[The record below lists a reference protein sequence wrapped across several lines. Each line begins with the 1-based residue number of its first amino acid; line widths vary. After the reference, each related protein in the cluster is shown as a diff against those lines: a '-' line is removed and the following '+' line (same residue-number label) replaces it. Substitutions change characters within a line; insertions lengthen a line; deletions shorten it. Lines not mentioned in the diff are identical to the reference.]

1 MLLNWCYK
9 TMPRNVIALSAT
21 QVNKA
26 KPQSKEYNL
35 PDGKGLALRVKPNG
49 SKLWIF
55 NYTHPH
61 TKKRSN
67 ISIGPYPEVSLAEAR
82 EKRLSF
88 RKLLSKDI
96 DPKESRDAARKK
108 AAISAAATFQN
119 VTEQWYSVHSSKVS
133 PGTMAN
139 IKRSFE
145 SDVFPI
151 VGKVPVEHL
160 TAPKAIEVINSI
172 VGRNSLEIARK
183 VARRMNSVMTYAVNA
198 GIVHHNPLIGI
209 KELIPSSRVKHQ
221 PTIQPEELPE
231 LMKALRYS
239 SAKVITRC
247 LIEFQLH
254 TMVRPGE
261 AAEAKWSE
269 IDFKEAIWAIP
280 AERMKMDRPHLVP
293 LTPQVID
300 ILELIKPIS
309 FHREY
314 IFPSHIDPKRPA
326 NKQSANKALR
336 DMGFRGRL
344 VAHGMRALASTTLN
358 EHGFDHDVVEAALAH
373 KDDNEVRAAYNRAQY
388 LQRRREMMEW
398 WSNRVTTSTVKG

>member
-1 MLLNWCYK
+1 
-9 TMPRNVIALSAT
+9 MPRNVIALSAT

-145 SDVFPI
+145 NDVFPI

-231 LMKALRYS
+231 LMK
-239 SAKVITRC
+239 
-247 LIEFQLH
+247 
-254 TMVRPGE
+254 
-261 AAEAKWSE
+261 
-269 IDFKEAIWAIP
+269 
-280 AERMKMDRPHLVP
+280 
-293 LTPQVID
+293 
-300 ILELIKPIS
+300 
-309 FHREY
+309 
-314 IFPSHIDPKRPA
+314 
-326 NKQSANKALR
+326 
-336 DMGFRGRL
+336 
-344 VAHGMRALASTTLN
+344 
-358 EHGFDHDVVEAALAH
+358 
-373 KDDNEVRAAYNRAQY
+373 
-388 LQRRREMMEW
+388 
-398 WSNRVTTSTVKG
+398 